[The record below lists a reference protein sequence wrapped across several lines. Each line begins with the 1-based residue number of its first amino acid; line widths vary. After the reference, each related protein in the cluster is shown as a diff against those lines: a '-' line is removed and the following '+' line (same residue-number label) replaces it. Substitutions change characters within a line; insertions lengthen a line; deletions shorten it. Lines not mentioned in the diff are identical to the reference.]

1 MLPSRSSLLVGACS
15 LLLLSAC
22 GSSSYG
28 TSSGSI
34 DNPGGG
40 GGNTGGT
47 PPGNPIGGGGG
58 PTGSNDSVVATPST
72 ASVSVAV
79 GAAQTVSITF
89 TSNDASVISGFGV
102 SGTLGNLPAGWSG
115 PSSFNCASVSTG
127 SGCVLNLTYAPT
139 AAATGTLTV
148 GYVFINNQSSP
159 NTSGSLAI
167 AYAATTHNNVVA
179 AASPIGE
186 INAAVGGSGQSVS
199 VNFTTDDGNAATD
212 LTLTTSL
219 AALPSGW
226 SSTAASVACA
236 IVSTGN
242 GCQLPL
248 TFAPTAAA
256 SGTLALTYSYTDDSG
271 TARTGTLNI
280 PYATSSQDTVVAA
293 AAPSGEINAIQKTGT
308 QAVTV
313 TFNTDDGK
321 TATALYLTTSLT
333 ALPPGWSSTAKSLAC
348 GSVSTGNGCQLHLS
362 YAPAGLTSGT
372 LVLNYAYTNAAGV
385 PSTGSLN
392 LPYAATTND
401 NAVATASP
409 TGQINVVAPTGTQ
422 AVTVTFTTDDGRPA
436 TALQLTGPLSALPV
450 GWTSTSTTF
459 SCGGFSSGNGCQL
472 PLTYAPTS
480 PGSGTLTLN
489 YTYLNDAGEPK
500 TGSVSLPYLATTN
513 DNIVWTPSQASLA
526 VVTGSITPVTVTFT
540 TDDGN
545 PASGLS
551 VTGLGT
557 LPSGWSSSPSG
568 TFACSSVSTGSGC
581 QLSLIY
587 APTTPTPTAPANGPL
602 TLTYS
607 YYDNSGTA
615 KTGAVSIPY
624 SATQAYLYIAQA
636 AGALSYC
643 TLASDGTTSNCTATG
658 GPFIEPT
665 GIAFYGSSYAYV
677 ADYSANIVYVCN
689 VAPVDG
695 SLSAC
700 TSAGTFPVPFQLA
713 VSGSTLYS
721 ASATG
726 GVTSCSIGG
735 TGLLSG
741 CTLGAGTGTAGIAV
755 SPGFAYI
762 GVAASEV
769 DVCAVGPSGVLSTSC
784 IPTVGAFSGPV
795 GISLSGG
802 YAYVANAGPG
812 AGAGTVSVCLVNPAD
827 GSLAC
832 GTPSAVGAP
841 QPAGIAVNGSHA
853 YVDDSSSG
861 DIYLCSVGS
870 GGALTSCTVPSASA
884 SFSIPF
890 QIAIH

>member
-436 TALQLTGPLSALPV
+436 TALQLTSPLSALPV

-489 YTYLNDAGEPK
+489 YTYLNNAGEPK

-526 VVTGSITPVTVTFT
+526 VVTGSITPITVTFT

-551 VTGLGT
+551 VTSGLGT
-557 LPSGWSSSPSG
+557 LPSGWSSGPSG
-568 TFACSSVSTGSGC
+568 SFACSSVSTGSGC

-587 APTTPTPTAPANGPL
+587 APTTPAPTAPASGPL

-607 YYDNSGTA
+607 YFDNSGTPKA
-615 KTGAVSIPY
+615 GTVSIPY
-624 SATQAYLYIAQA
+624 TATQAYLYIAQA
-636 AGALSYC
+636 SGALSYC
-643 TLASDGTTSNCTATG
+643 TLASDGTMPTCAPAWAG
-658 GPFIEPT
+658 GTFMAPT
-665 GIAFYGSSYAYV
+665 GIAFYGSSLAYV
-677 ADYSANIVYVCN
+677 ADYGADAVDVCN
-689 VAPVDG
+689 VMPDG

-700 TSAGTFPVPFQLA
+700 TNAGGTFLDPFQLA
-713 VSGSTLYS
+713 VSGSTLY
-721 ASATG
+721 ATNATG
-726 GVTSCSIGG
+726 GVSSCSIIAN
-735 TGLLSG
+735 TGILSG

-762 GVAASEV
+762 GVGPPAEV
-769 DVCAVGPSGVLSTSC
+769 DVCAVGPSGVLSASC
-784 IPTVGAFSGPV
+784 IATGSAFSGPA
-795 GISLSGG
+795 GISLSGD
-802 YAYVANAGPG
+802 YAYVANAS
-812 AGAGTVSVCLVNPAD
+812 AGTVSVCVVNSD
-827 GSLAC
+827 GSLTC
-832 GTPSAVGAP
+832 GTPSAVGAA
-841 QPAGIAVNGSHA
+841 QPSDVAINGSHA
-853 YVDDSSSG
+853 YVDDGSSG
-861 DIYLCSVGS
+861 NIYLCSVGS
-870 GGALTSCTVPSASA
+870 GGALTGCIPSASA
-884 SFSIPF
+884 SFSAPF